1 MADTPITDAAE
12 KAYAAASEKAAVA
25 KPAPVAAA
33 PAVTPAPVK
42 AEAPAPVAPAPTP
55 VATAPAVPA
64 PVVKAAAV
72 PAKAPA
78 KPAAAPGA
86 KKAKP
91 AAKIKAAAKV
101 AAKPVVAA
109 KKVVVKAPAKKITPA
124 KTSKVAKPAFKPAT
138 TLITKLKD
146 TTMATTVKKTTEDFS
161 SKIQDAVKDA
171 QDRAKTAFEKS
182 QAAMGDA
189 NEFSKGNLEALVETG
204 KVLASGMQTMGKSYV
219 EEVKSAFTTMQA
231 DAKELTSVKSPKEFV
246 ELQSKLAR
254 KYFDSVVAYNSKSA
268 EAALKLA
275 NEAFQPISSRV
286 SLAVEKVR
294 KAA

>member
-1 MADTPITDAAE
+1 MADTPINDAAE
-12 KAYAAASEKAAVA
+12 KAYAAASEQAAVA
-25 KPAPVAAA
+25 KPVVAPVPVKTEAPVVAAA
-33 PAVTPAPVK
+33 
-42 AEAPAPVAPAPTP
+42 VAPAQVKVESP
-55 VATAPAVPA
+55 VATKPAPA
-64 PVVKAAAV
+64 PVVK
-72 PAKAPA
+72 
-78 KPAAAPGA
+78 
-86 KKAKP
+86 
-91 AAKIKAAAKV
+91 KIKAAAKV

-109 KKVVVKAPAKKITPA
+109 KAKPVAKASAKKITPA
-124 KTSKVAKPAFKPAT
+124 KIAAKATKVAKPAFKPLPN
-138 TLITKLKD
+138 LITKLKD
-146 TTMATTVKKTTEDFS
+146 TTMATTVKKTAEDFS
-161 SKIQDAVKDA
+161 SKIQDAMKDA
-171 QDRAKTAFEKS
+171 QGRAKTAFEKS
-182 QAAMGDA
+182 QAAMGDV

-204 KVLASGMQTMGKSYV
+204 KVLASGIQTMGKSYV
-219 EEVKSAFTTMQA
+219 AEVKSSFETMQA

>member
-1 MADTPITDAAE
+1 MADTPINDAAE
-12 KAYAAASEKAAVA
+12 KAYAAASEKAVVA
-25 KPAPVAAA
+25 KPVPVVTAAPNKAEAPLVAAA
-33 PAVTPAPVK
+33 PAVAKSAPVAAPVAK
-42 AEAPAPVAPAPTP
+42 AAPAPAKLELKRAAKP
-55 VATAPAVPA
+55 VAAKIK
-64 PVVKAAAV
+64 PVVKVKAAAKT
-72 PAKAPA
+72 AT
-78 KPAAAPGA
+78 KPAATKVAIVVKAKPGRKPGA
-86 KKAKP
+86 KIAKLVP
-91 AAKIKAAAKV
+91 
-101 AAKPVVAA
+101 
-109 KKVVVKAPAKKITPA
+109 T
-124 KTSKVAKPAFKPAT
+124 T

-146 TTMATTVKKTTEDFS
+146 STMATTVKKTTEDFS
-161 SKIQDAVKDA
+161 SKIQGAMKDA

-219 EEVKSAFTTMQA
+219 EEVKSAFTTMQS

-246 ELQSKLAR
+246 ELQSKLMR
-254 KYFDSVVAYNSKSA
+254 KYFDGVVAYNSKNA

-286 SLAVEKVR
+286 SLAVENVR

>member
-1 MADTPITDAAE
+1 MADTPINDAAE

-25 KPAPVAAA
+25 KPVVAPAPVNTEAPVKTEAPVAVAVAA
-33 PAVTPAPVK
+33 PAVATPAPVK
-42 AEAPAPVAPAPTP
+42 FAAPIA
-55 VATAPAVPA
+55 
-64 PVVKAAAV
+64 VKAV
-72 PAKAPA
+72 TKPAPA
-78 KPAAAPGA
+78 KLAA
-86 KKAKP
+86 KRVAKP
-91 AAKIKAAAKV
+91 VTATPAKRKYVRKAAT
-101 AAKPVVAA
+101 AAKPVVA
-109 KKVVVKAPAKKITPA
+109 VKAKPVRKAAT
-124 KTSKVAKPAFKPAT
+124 KTAKPVSKPAT
-138 TLITKLKD
+138 TFISKLKD

-161 SKIQDAVKDA
+161 SKIQGAMKDA

-182 QAAMGDA
+182 QAAMGEA

-204 KVLASGMQTMGKSYV
+204 KVLASGIQTMGKSYV
-219 EEVKSAFTTMQA
+219 AEVKSAVETLQA

-246 ELQSKLAR
+246 ALQSKLAR
-254 KYFDSVVAYNSKSA
+254 KYFDSVVAYNSKNA

>member
-1 MADTPITDAAE
+1 MADTPINDAAE
-12 KAYAAASEKAAVA
+12 KAYAAASEKAVIA
-25 KPAPVAAA
+25 KPAPAAAA
-33 PAVTPAPVK
+33 PVMAPAMAPVKTK
-42 AEAPAPVAPAPTP
+42 AEAPAEKAPVKSEATAAVAKAAPAPKS
-55 VATAPAVPA
+55 A
-64 PVVKAAAV
+64 
-72 PAKAPA
+72 
-78 KPAAAPGA
+78 A
-86 KKAKP
+86 KKLAVKR
-91 AAKIKAAAKV
+91 

-109 KKVVVKAPAKKITPA
+109 R
-124 KTSKVAKPAFKPAT
+124 AKPVRKALIKAAKPVSKPAT
-138 TLITKLKD
+138 NLITKLKD

-161 SKIQDAVKDA
+161 SKIQDAMKDA
-171 QDRAKTAFEKS
+171 QGRAKTAFEKS

-204 KVLASGMQTMGKSYV
+204 KVLASGMQTMGKNYV
-219 EEVKSAFTTMQA
+219 EEVKSAFTTMQG

-246 ELQSKLAR
+246 ELQSKLMR
-254 KYFDSVVAYNSKSA
+254 KYFDGVVAYNSKSA

>member
-1 MADTPITDAAE
+1 MADTPINDAAE
-12 KAYAAASEKAAVA
+12 KAYAAASEKAVIA
-25 KPAPVAAA
+25 KPAPVA
-33 PAVTPAPVK
+33 PAAPVK
-42 AEAPAPVAPAPTP
+42 AEAPLVAEAPAVAKSVAPPVAKAAPAPAKLAVKRVAKP
-55 VATAPAVPA
+55 VAAKIK
-64 PVVKAAAV
+64 PVVKVKAAA
-72 PAKAPA
+72 KLTAPKVA
-78 KPAAAPGA
+78 VAL
-86 KKAKP
+86 KAKP
-91 AAKIKAAAKV
+91 GRKPGATIAPKV
-101 AAKPVVAA
+101 MGPVSKPV
-109 KKVVVKAPAKKITPA
+109 PT
-124 KTSKVAKPAFKPAT
+124 TT

-146 TTMATTVKKTTEDFS
+146 STMATTVKKTTEDFS
-161 SKIQDAVKDA
+161 SKIQGAMKDA

-219 EEVKSAFTTMQA
+219 EEVKSAFTTMQS

-246 ELQSKLAR
+246 ELQSKLMR
-254 KYFDSVVAYNSKSA
+254 KYFDGVVAYNSKNA

>member
-42 AEAPAPVAPAPTP
+42 AEAPAPVAPAP

-72 PAKAPA
+72 PAKSPA

-219 EEVKSAFTTMQA
+219 AEVKSAFETMQA
-231 DAKELTSVKSPKEFV
+231 DAKELTSVKSPKDFV

>member
-1 MADTPITDAAE
+1 MADTPINDAAE

-25 KPAPVAAA
+25 KPVVAPAPVNTEAPVKTEAPVAVAA
-33 PAVTPAPVK
+33 PAVATPAPVK
-42 AEAPAPVAPAPTP
+42 VAAPIA
-55 VATAPAVPA
+55 
-64 PVVKAAAV
+64 VKAV
-72 PAKAPA
+72 TKPAPA
-78 KPAAAPGA
+78 KLAA
-86 KKAKP
+86 KRVAKP
-91 AAKIKAAAKV
+91 VTATPAKRKYVRKAAT
-101 AAKPVVAA
+101 AAKPVVA
-109 KKVVVKAPAKKITPA
+109 VKAKPVRKAVA
-124 KTSKVAKPAFKPAT
+124 KTVKLVAKPVSKPAT
-138 TLITKLKD
+138 TLISKLKD

-161 SKIQDAVKDA
+161 SKIQGAMKDA

-182 QAAMGDA
+182 QSVMGEA

-219 EEVKSAFTTMQA
+219 AEVKSAFETMQA
-231 DAKELTSVKSPKEFV
+231 DAKELTSVKSPKDFV

-254 KYFDSVVAYNSKSA
+254 KYFDSVVAYNSKNA

>member
-25 KPAPVAAA
+25 KSAPVAAA

-42 AEAPAPVAPAPTP
+42 AEVPAPVAPAPTP

-64 PVVKAAAV
+64 PVAKAAA
-72 PAKAPA
+72 APA
-78 KPAAAPGA
+78 KPAPA
-86 KKAKP
+86 KLAVKRAAKP

-101 AAKPVVAA
+101 AAKPVVTA
-109 KKVVVKAPAKKITPA
+109 KKVVVKTPARKITPA

-138 TLITKLKD
+138 TLISKLKD

-171 QDRAKTAFEKS
+171 QERAKTAFEKS
-182 QAAMGDA
+182 QAAMGEA

-219 EEVKSAFTTMQA
+219 AEVKSAFETMQA
-231 DAKELTSVKSPKEFV
+231 DAKELTSVKSPKDFV

-254 KYFDSVVAYNSKSA
+254 KYFDSVVAFNSKRA

>member
-1 MADTPITDAAE
+1 MADTPINDAAE
-12 KAYAAASEKAAVA
+12 KAYAAASEKAVIA
-25 KPAPVAAA
+25 KPAPVA
-33 PAVTPAPVK
+33 PAAPVK
-42 AEAPAPVAPAPTP
+42 AEAPLVAEAPAVAKSVAPPVAKAAPAPAKLAVKRVAKP
-55 VATAPAVPA
+55 VAAKIK
-64 PVVKAAAV
+64 PVVKVKAAAKTA
-72 PAKAPA
+72 AKLTAPKVA
-78 KPAAAPGA
+78 VAL
-86 KKAKP
+86 KAKP
-91 AAKIKAAAKV
+91 GRKPGATIAPKV
-101 AAKPVVAA
+101 MGPVSKPV
-109 KKVVVKAPAKKITPA
+109 PT
-124 KTSKVAKPAFKPAT
+124 TT

-146 TTMATTVKKTTEDFS
+146 STMATTVKKTTEDFS
-161 SKIQDAVKDA
+161 SKIQGAMKDA

-219 EEVKSAFTTMQA
+219 EEVKSAFTTMQS

-246 ELQSKLAR
+246 ELQSKLMR
-254 KYFDSVVAYNSKSA
+254 KYFDGVVAYNSKNA

>member
-33 PAVTPAPVK
+33 PAATPAPVK
-42 AEAPAPVAPAPTP
+42 AEAPAPVAPAP

-72 PAKAPA
+72 PAKSPA

-219 EEVKSAFTTMQA
+219 AEVKSAFETMQA
-231 DAKELTSVKSPKEFV
+231 DAKELTSVKSPKDFV

>member
-1 MADTPITDAAE
+1 MADTPINDAAE
-12 KAYAAASEKAAVA
+12 KAYAAASEKAAIA
-25 KPAPVAAA
+25 KPI
-33 PAVTPAPVK
+33 AV
-42 AEAPAPVAPAPTP
+42 APAPVATP
-55 VATAPAVPA
+55 VVTKVEA
-64 PVVKAAAV
+64 PVV
-72 PAKAPA
+72 A
-78 KPAAAPGA
+78 KPASA
-86 KKAKP
+86 KLAVKR
-91 AAKIKAAAKV
+91 

-109 KKVVVKAPAKKITPA
+109 KAKAVRKAPAKITPA
-124 KTSKVAKPAFKPAT
+124 KIVAKATKTAKPAFKPAT

-161 SKIQDAVKDA
+161 SKIQDAMKDA
-171 QDRAKTAFEKS
+171 QGRAKTAFEKS
-182 QAAMGDA
+182 QAAMGDV

-204 KVLASGMQTMGKSYV
+204 KVLASGIQTMGKSYV
-219 EEVKSAFTTMQA
+219 AEVKSSFETMQA

-246 ELQSKLAR
+246 ELQSKLMR
-254 KYFDSVVAYNSKSA
+254 KYFDGVVAYNSKSA

>member
-1 MADTPITDAAE
+1 MADTPINDAAE

-25 KPAPVAAA
+25 KPV
-33 PAVTPAPVK
+33 V
-42 AEAPAPVAPAPTP
+42 APAPVAPVKVEAPVVAAP
-55 VATAPAVPA
+55 VVAKAVPA
-64 PVVKAAAV
+64 PV
-72 PAKAPA
+72 AKPAPA
-78 KPAAAPGA
+78 KLAVKRVA
-86 KKAKP
+86 KKIKP
-91 AAKIKAAAKV
+91 AVKIKAAAKV
-101 AAKPVVAA
+101 APKPVVA
-109 KKVVVKAPAKKITPA
+109 VL
-124 KTSKVAKPAFKPAT
+124 AKPARKVAPKLAKPVSKPVP
-138 TLITKLKD
+138 TLLTRLKD

-161 SKIQDAVKDA
+161 SKIQGAMKDA

-182 QAAMGDA
+182 QAALGDA

-204 KVLASGMQTMGKSYV
+204 KVLASGIQTMGKSYV
-219 EEVKSAFTTMQA
+219 EEVKSAFTTMQS

-254 KYFDSVVAYNSKSA
+254 KYFDGVVAYNSKSA